1 MEDASLLVGSDVRGP
16 HLSKAISFAQSC
28 LLDAQMVVTGCWLTV
43 KEASLL
49 LGSLASEAP
58 IAKAGSGAAPLLA
71 PTQLAEVGREL
82 MRFMGVIKHSG
93 AVEKA
98 QAGFIALCDRQAPH
112 MIRLPWPAECL
123 LVRWG
128 TCHAVFANHIT
139 A

>member
-1 MEDASLLVGSDVRGP
+1 MYASWIHSPWPQLPEAVSFSQLNLL
-16 HLSKAISFAQSC
+16 A
-28 LLDAQMVVTGCWLTV
+28 AQMVVTGCWLTV

-71 PTQLAEVGREL
+71 PAQLAEVGREL

-98 QAGFIALCDRQAPH
+98 QAGFIALCDRHAFH
-112 MIRLPWPAECL
+112 MGR
-123 LVRWG
+123 
-128 TCHAVFANHIT
+128 
-139 A
+139 